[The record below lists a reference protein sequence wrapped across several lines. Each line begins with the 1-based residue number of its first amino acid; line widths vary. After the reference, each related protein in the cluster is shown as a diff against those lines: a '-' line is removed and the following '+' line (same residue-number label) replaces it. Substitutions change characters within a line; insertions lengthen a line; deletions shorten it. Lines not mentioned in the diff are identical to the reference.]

1 MRGCRTKQSLHA
13 RVERIVDRDGEQ
25 PDRLYLGALALVLL
39 DAPVQIE
46 QRGCQQADRNDRDQ
60 LDLEEMPAD
69 AAAPT
74 AARIARADLVH

>member
-1 MRGCRTKQSLHA
+1 
-13 RVERIVDRDGEQ
+13 
-25 PDRLYLGALALVLL
+25 VLL